1 MLSSLAELEKELTRE
16 PDEVVWL
23 LHPESWFEL
32 VRAANASAAAG
43 ARMRI
48 ALHDGSGSSAGTEG
62 NGGTC
67 PMARLPIAEF
77 TAAYETIRD
86 WWPQLSGEDRPTS
99 LAATA
104 YEELAAGL
112 RDELKAAAD
121 SRIHEGERGDAQLRF
136 PPIEH
141 DLLATPDRALAFWRA
156 FLHLDDSDS
165 LQAAASAFANRDDA
179 GDLAQEHAWFR
190 VLLQRQLVLRWNP
203 EVQRVLAAVYEDTA
217 NRQALVDAEHAAF
230 APIGLEWLTTQN
242 VEDLGLLTPAPR
254 SRPFKIKRRHQATAT
269 QRDAA
274 EITVLI
280 PSYKHEQYIVSTIHS
295 VLGQTAPELR
305 VLVVDDKS
313 PDGTVAAAEAI
324 HDPRLEVRT
333 NPENVGLGNSV
344 LNALE
349 TIETPYVALLNS
361 DDLFHP
367 QRLEKCLAALRD
379 DAECELVSTGLAI
392 IDQDDKRLTTNNTST
407 LFHGRNVRDWVHW
420 YDNTKPR
427 STQPDGLFGALLERN
442 FLATSSNIVCR
453 TDWLRDHKDAL
464 RSLKYCL
471 DWQLF
476 LDGAREQKLRWLP
489 DRLIA
494 YRLHPSNTVWFENE
508 ARWAYSLEVDRVA
521 ARAIRD
527 HIAEF
532 PDDSAERVEL
542 ALRDIAEHLRHNT
555 EVDWTGLYLNELIG
569 GFRLE
574 HHARESSAIADLA
587 ANLERLAWRKNDP
600 TTAAERRR
608 ARALASKYTATTDEV
623 YSLRSRDEWQKK
635 RIDDDAARLRGIESD
650 LDAARSRLETTER
663 ELADKQEQVEKLD
676 SRLQQ
681 LQKEHNQTT
690 ASLKEL
696 EQQAASTMA
705 ALEAAGTE
713 LSASEADLERTRA
726 ELDAKREQLVATQSS
741 LDETG
746 NKLAAVKSERD
757 ELLATL
763 AQEREDFERERQN
776 LRRGLEARIR
786 AQHDLASQIAQRE
799 LEAEIRSDAVVHFRG
814 IRLLPG
820 GTTGKLLRRLG
831 KWRRKLGGALATL
844 RPNWA
849 SPVVT
854 PPVVVTA
861 ASDRGDQA
869 DIRRFCAEAATEPRA
884 ILLRDGTR
892 PAGSKH
898 PMPGPGEIATWVF
911 PERARR
917 DWRYFRN
924 RGRDRCDALLESLRT
939 EYGGDEA
946 RAFAV
951 IAEHLAFARQ
961 AHRENAR
968 MLLAGGN
975 GPELVRAAITAQLLG
990 VPWTGFVG
998 TLIADDDA
1006 QSRWLSRAFAS
1017 AGLLIPRSATLRDA
1031 LLANDVP
1038 ADRIVMRPRPVVE
1051 CEPQPWVDGR
1061 PHLVVMA
1068 PMTDD
1073 PGWDHLLIATVDLR
1087 NRGWQVELDVLG
1099 MVDPGSASARAR
1111 AANVQATVQA
1121 FDIPGRVEITAPTA
1135 NAADRERQCR
1145 ELFASR
1151 PAVLVAPWNQQRPAP
1166 LDAGVLTAMAA
1177 GLPVVG
1183 TDVPAVTDAARPN
1196 HEGVIVPPGKVHL
1209 LTNQLAQLLKD
1220 PSRQQE
1226 LGAAGHTRYLAEFA
1240 SERTRATIAER
1251 LRLLLPR

>member
-587 ANLERLAWRKNDP
+587 ANLERLAWQKNDP

-635 RIDDDAARLRGIESD
+635 RIDDDAARLRGIESE
-650 LDAARSRLETTER
+650 LHAAQDRLVSAQN
-663 ELADKQEQVEKLD
+663 ELTAKQEQIAEVD
-676 SRLQQ
+676 ARLQQ
-681 LQKEHNQTT
+681 LQTEHNRAT
-690 ASLKEL
+690 ASLNQL
-696 EQQAASTMA
+696 EQDATSTRA
-705 ALEAAGTE
+705 ALEATE
-713 LSASEADLERTRA
+713 TDLRATKEELGRTHA
-726 ELDAKREQLVATQSS
+726 ELATAREQLIAAASS
-741 LDETG
+741 LAETRG
-746 NKLAAVKSERD
+746 ELVTTERQRD
-757 ELLATL
+757 ELQAVLK
-763 AQEREDFERERQN
+763 RERTEFD
-776 LRRGLEARIR
+776 RGLAAR
-786 AQHDLASQIAQRE
+786 AHAQRE
-799 LEAEIRSDAVVHFRG
+799 LATQLAELELATESDRAAMSQFRG
-814 IRLLPG
+814 LRLQPG
-820 GTTGKLLRRLG
+820 SSSRKLLRRLG
-831 KWRRKLGGALATL
+831 KWHRKTKAAAAAL
-844 RPNWA
+844 RPRWA
-849 SPVVT
+849 SPYVAPTIVVA
-854 PPVVVTA
+854 VV
-861 ASDRGDQA
+861 SDEGDRA
-869 DIRRFCAEAATEPRA
+869 DSVRFCQEAAAEHRT
-884 ILLRDGTR
+884 ILLRDGNA
-892 PAGSKH
+892 PAGTQQSDA
-898 PMPGPGEIATWVF
+898 GPGETVAWAF
-911 PERARR
+911 PEQVQRH
-917 DWRYFRN
+917 WRYFRS
-924 RGRDRCDALLESLRT
+924 RAQSRCDALLATLGSAC
-939 EYGGDEA
+939 GGDEE
-946 RAFAV
+946 RAFDILAQ
-951 IAEHLAFARQ
+951 HLAFAR
-961 AHRENAR
+961 AARRERAK
-968 MLLAGGN
+968 LLIAGGR
-975 GPELVRAAITAQLLG
+975 GSELVRAAITSQLLG
-990 VPWTGFVG
+990 VPWVGFVG
-998 TLIADDDA
+998 TVEADDEA
-1006 QSRWLSRAFAS
+1006 QSRWLGREFTN
-1017 AGLLIPRSATLRDA
+1017 AGLLVPRSPELRNA
-1031 LLANDVP
+1031 LLENGVP
-1038 ADRIVMRPRPVVE
+1038 ADHTVMRPFPVVE
-1051 CEPQPWVDGR
+1051 CEQKPWIDAP
-1061 PHLVVMA
+1061 PHLLVMA
-1068 PMTDD
+1068 PMSAD
-1073 PGWDHLLIATVDLR
+1073 PGWDRLLATTIDLM
-1087 NRGWQVELDVLG
+1087 NRGWQLELDVLG
-1099 MVDPGSASARAR
+1099 TVMPGSADSRAC
-1111 AANVQATVQA
+1111 AANVRATMSA
-1121 FDIPGRVEITAPTA
+1121 FGIAGQFQWRPEGGHGPDLDHQHRQFLGRP
-1135 NAADRERQCR
+1135 
-1145 ELFASR
+1145 
-1151 PAVLVAPWNQQRPAP
+1151 PAVMLAPWSEQRPTP
-1166 LDAGVLTAMAA
+1166 LDRGVLAAMAA
-1177 GLPVVG
+1177 GIPIVG
-1183 TDVPAVTDAARPN
+1183 CDVSSVADAARADR
-1196 HEGVIVPPGKVHL
+1196 EAILVPTGQAARFV
-1209 LTNQLAQLLKD
+1209 NQVAQLLRD
-1220 PSRQQE
+1220 PTRQTA
-1226 LGAAGHTRYLAEFA
+1226 LGTNGRKRYFEEFA

-1251 LRLLLPR
+1251 IRLLLPR

>member
-1 MLSSLAELEKELTRE
+1 MLSSLAELEKELARKAG
-16 PDEVVWL
+16 DVAWL

-32 VRAANASAAAG
+32 VPAARLSAAAD

-48 ALHDGSGSSAGTEG
+48 ALHDETED
-62 NGGTC
+62 TC

-99 LAATA
+99 LAASA
-104 YEELAAGL
+104 YEDLAAGL
-112 RDELKAAAD
+112 RDELKTAAD
-121 SRIHEGERGDAQLRF
+121 SRIHEGERGEARLRF

-141 DLLATPDRALAFWRA
+141 DLLATPERALAFWRA

-165 LQAAASAFANRDDA
+165 LQAAAAAFANRDDA
-179 GDLAQEHAWFR
+179 MDLARKHAWFR

-203 EVQRVLAAVYEDTA
+203 DVQRLLTAVYEDTTA
-217 NRQALVDAEHAAF
+217 RQALVDAEHAAF
-230 APIGLEWLTTQN
+230 APIGLEWLTAQN

-254 SRPFKIKRRHQATAT
+254 SRPFKIKRRHQATAA

-280 PSYKHEQYIVSTIHS
+280 PSYKHEQYIASTIHS
-295 VLGQTAPELR
+295 VLGQTVPELR
-305 VLVVDDKS
+305 VLVVDDRS
-313 PDGTVAAAEAI
+313 PDGTVAAAEATD
-324 HDPRLEVRT
+324 DPRLEVRT

-349 TIETPYVALLNS
+349 SIDTPFVALLNS

-367 QRLEKCLAALRD
+367 QRLEKCLAVLRED
-379 DAECELVSTGLAI
+379 PECELVSTGLAI
-392 IDQDDKRLTTNNTST
+392 IDQNDKRLTTNNTST

-420 YDNTKPR
+420 YDSTKPR
-427 STQPDGLFGALLERN
+427 STTATGLFGALLERN

-453 TDWLRDHKDAL
+453 TDWLRERRDAL

-476 LDGAREQKLRWLP
+476 LDGARERKLRWLP

-494 YRLHPSNTVWFENE
+494 YRLHPSNTVWFDNE
-508 ARWAYSLEVDRVA
+508 ARWAYSLEVNRVA

-542 ALRDIAEHLRHNT
+542 ALRDIAEHLRRNT
-555 EVDWTGLYLNELIG
+555 EVDWIGLYLNELIG

-587 ANLERLAWRKNDP
+587 ANLERLAWQKNDP

-650 LDAARSRLETTER
+650 LHVAQNRLDAAER
-663 ELADKQEQVEKLD
+663 ELTTKQEQVTQLD
-676 SRLQQ
+676 ARLQQ
-681 LQKEHNQTT
+681 LQNDHDATT
-690 ASLKEL
+690 AALREL
-696 EQQAASTMA
+696 ENQAASTLA
-705 ALEAAGTE
+705 ALEAAETGLNTSREE
-713 LSASEADLERTRA
+713 LEGTRA
-726 ELDAKREQLVATQSS
+726 ELAATREQLVATQGS
-741 LDETG
+741 LAEAERE
-746 NKLAAVKSERD
+746 LATAEAMRD
-757 ELLATL
+757 ELHATL
-763 AQEREDFERERQN
+763 ERDREDFERQRQN
-776 LRRGLEARIR
+776 FARGTESRIR
-786 AQHDLASQIAQRE
+786 AQHELATRLAQRE
-799 LEAEIRSDAVVHFRG
+799 LETEVQSDAVVQFRG
-814 IRLLPG
+814 IRLMPG
-820 GTTGKLLRRLG
+820 GTTRKLLRRVG

-844 RPNWA
+844 RPAWA

-854 PPVVVTA
+854 PPVVIAV
-861 ASDRGDQA
+861 ASDPGDRA
-869 DIRRFCAEAATEPRA
+869 DIRRFCAEAAAEPRA
-884 ILLRDGTR
+884 ILLRDGTL
-892 PAGSKH
+892 PAGSKQ
-898 PMPGPGEIATWVF
+898 PAPGRDEIATWVF

-924 RGRDRCDALLESLRT
+924 RARERCDALLEGLRT

-961 AHRENAR
+961 AQRSEVR
-968 MLLAGGN
+968 LLLAGGN
-975 GPELVRAAITAQLLG
+975 GSELVRAAIAAQLIG
-990 VPWTGFVG
+990 VPWAGFVR
-998 TLIADDDA
+998 TLTAADDS
-1006 QSRWLSRAFAS
+1006 QTRWLKRAFS
-1017 AGLLIPRSATLRDA
+1017 DAGLLIPRSPTLHAA
-1031 LLANDVP
+1031 LLGNDAAANRV
-1038 ADRIVMRPRPVVE
+1038 VMRPAPVVE
-1051 CEPQPWVDGR
+1051 CEPQAWTEGR
-1061 PHLVVMA
+1061 PHLLVMA

-1073 PGWDHLLIATVDLR
+1073 PGWDHLLGATVDLR
-1087 NRGWQVELDVLG
+1087 NRGWEVELDVLG
-1099 MVDPGSASARAR
+1099 TVDPRSASARAC
-1111 AANVQATVQA
+1111 AANVQATVAA
-1121 FDIPGRVEITAPTA
+1121 FDIPGHVTVAAASAT
-1135 NAADRERQCR
+1135 AADRERQCR
-1145 ELFASR
+1145 ELFARR
-1151 PAVLVAPWNQQRPAP
+1151 PAVLVAPWTRQCPAP
-1166 LDAGVLTAMAA
+1166 LDGGVLTAMAA
-1177 GLPVVG
+1177 GLPVIG
-1183 TDVPAVTDAARPN
+1183 TATAAVTDAARAD
-1196 HEGVIVPPGKVHL
+1196 HDGVIVPPGKVHH

-1220 PSRQQE
+1220 PLRQQE
-1226 LGAAGHTRYLAEFA
+1226 LGASGRTRYLAEFA